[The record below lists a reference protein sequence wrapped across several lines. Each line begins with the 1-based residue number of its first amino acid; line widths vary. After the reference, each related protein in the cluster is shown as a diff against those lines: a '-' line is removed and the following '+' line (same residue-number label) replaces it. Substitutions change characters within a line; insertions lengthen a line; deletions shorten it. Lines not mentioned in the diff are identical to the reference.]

1 MTVQTTTRSQTYA
14 GGQSALTF
22 TFRTLVSNPNYI
34 LVNVISG
41 GTTTPLVYNVGYTV
55 SVNSSGVGGT
65 VTVSPTY
72 STAYTYVVYRQTG
85 VTQNSAYSDYN
96 VFPASTVENNLDQ
109 LTMINQ
115 ENSDNANRAIT
126 LPIGSSP
133 SISTV
138 LPLPVANY
146 VLTWDPTATFLQSL
160 AGTVGPIGPVGPSGS
175 SLTISSSTTDIT
187 IVTTSTTATITS
199 VNAATSGTSKIIK
212 TGSDGY
218 LHTYFPYMKF
228 SNTQI
233 QNTAGGTA
241 TSGSWL
247 NIPLNTE
254 DIDTA
259 NIASLSSSTIS
270 IPAGTYQV
278 YGTNCFVETTNSQIR
293 LFNVSDAA
301 VILNGTSIQAIGTS
315 LQSISS
321 EVFGVFSISTTKII
335 AFQYQV
341 GVTVSTFGL
350 GNLANFGNEVYAQIE
365 LVKIA

>member
-96 VFPASTVENNLDQ
+96 AFPSSTVENNLDQ

-133 SISTV
+133 SISTA
-138 LPLPVANY
+138 LPLPVANDF
-146 VLTWDPTATFLQSL
+146 LAWDPTASFLINTPGV
-160 AGTVGPIGPVGPSGS
+160 AGPTGPQGPSGS
-175 SLTISSSTTDIT
+175 TISISSSTSDLTV
-187 IVTTSTTATITS
+187 VTTSTTAVLT
-199 VNAATSGTSKIIK
+199 VNAATSGSNKVLKLDSSGNIPPLNGLNLINVPSFGSIFTPSSGVTYTPSTS
-212 TGSDGY
+212 G
-218 LHTYFPYMKF
+218 LVL
-228 SNTQI
+228 
-233 QNTAGGTA
+233 GTA
-241 TSGSWL
+241 TSSGGGSDYARITVVANGL
-247 NIPLNTE
+247 TYISLTSFGGQAAFVCVPVIKGNTYNITTDGTGSP
-254 DIDTA
+254 I
-259 NIASLSSSTIS
+259 NIVRSFY
-270 IPAGTYQV
+270 PM
-278 YGTNCFVETTNSQIR
+278 
-293 LFNVSDAA
+293 
-301 VILNGTSIQAIGTS
+301 
-315 LQSISS
+315 
-321 EVFGVFSISTTKII
+321 
-335 AFQYQV
+335 
-341 GVTVSTFGL
+341 
-350 GNLANFGNEVYAQIE
+350 GN
-365 LVKIA
+365 